1 MPAKEPFTPC
11 PIDLDLTP
19 SPSSPDA
26 MLESAQ
32 MAEVERLCRAA
43 MPEVVGA
50 LIGIATGTRRKSK
63 PNTDGIFE
71 TELNDEGEPIL
82 ENWTAGPRVTAGNAV
97 LQYGYGRPTQKVNH
111 TGDQGGGLTIVI
123 KQISDGTTTEV
134 INVTPT
140 PEANVIADR
149 ATEPVGTP

>member
-11 PIDLDLTP
+11 PIDLDLAP

-71 TELNDEGEPIL
+71 TELNDEGKPIL

-97 LQYGYGRPTQKVNH
+97 LQYGYGRPTQKVNLRRKAPSVQEKLRH
-111 TGDQGGGLTIVI
+111 SVQGITAGRKAMET
-123 KQISDGTTTEV
+123 
-134 INVTPT
+134 
-140 PEANVIADR
+140 
-149 ATEPVGTP
+149 